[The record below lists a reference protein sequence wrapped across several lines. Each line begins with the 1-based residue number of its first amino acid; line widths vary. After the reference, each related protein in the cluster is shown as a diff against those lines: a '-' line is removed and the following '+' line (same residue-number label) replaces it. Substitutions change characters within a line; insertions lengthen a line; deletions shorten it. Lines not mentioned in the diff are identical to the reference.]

1 MLKALKSSLNQIF
14 IDESVF
20 NLFND
25 YFHSWI
31 KKDSAYQT
39 KLPNQKIKLILLW
52 HNHITKYFFMH

>member
-39 KLPNQKIKLILLW
+39 KLPNKK
-52 HNHITKYFFMH
+52 